1 MTVRSTTIKA
11 LFVLLSFVVV
21 SVAGCK
27 EDKADPEP
35 FNDGCYPPEVAQ
47 IIVKKC
53 ATAGC
58 HNTISKDAAGGLDL
72 STWES
77 MFLGTRNGAT
87 TIPFRSDQSTLFYF
101 INTDTTLG
109 IVQQPTMPFNSAPLT
124 PAEVLIIRNWIDNGA
139 RNCRGEVKFA
149 DNPSR
154 KKFYVANQGCDL
166 VSVHDAATRVAM
178 RYVDVG
184 ANATI
189 ESPHMIRVSPD
200 GQYWYVAF
208 INSNVFQKYRTS
220 DDTFV
225 AEVNITLGSW
235 NTFAMSPDGT
245 KAWVVDFSQTGR
257 VAYVDLVN
265 MQLMKMYTDPG
276 FFTNPH
282 GSGVSPDGLT
292 LMVTGQIGNKIY
304 KWDVTDPMQPEYT
317 EVIIN
322 NSGGPTAD
330 PHEVAY
336 SPDGSKYF
344 VTCQGRNEVRV
355 FNSSNDAL
363 LAVIPTASFPLELSF
378 STSTNY
384 LFVTCETGNSVSV
397 IDYVNLSHVK
407 DIFTGYQPHGIAVD
421 DVKKVVYVANRNTP
435 TSGGPAPHHSS
446 TCGGRNGYL
455 TLINLNTL
463 QLVSGFKMEVS
474 VDPYSV
480 TVRN

>member
-1 MTVRSTTIKA
+1 
-11 LFVLLSFVVV
+11 
-21 SVAGCK
+21 
-27 EDKADPEP
+27 
-35 FNDGCYPPEVAQ
+35 
-47 IIVKKC
+47 
-53 ATAGC
+53 
-58 HNTISKDAAGGLDL
+58 
-72 STWES
+72 
-77 MFLGTRNGAT
+77 
-87 TIPFRSDQSTLFYF
+87 
-101 INTDTTLG
+101 
-109 IVQQPTMPFNSAPLT
+109 
-124 PAEVLIIRNWIDNGA
+124 
-139 RNCRGEVKFA
+139 VKFA

-363 LAVIPTASFPLELSF
+363 LAVIPTASFPLEMSF